1 MADFEQTLNNLLSNP
16 EAMGQIM
23 NLAGML
29 EGKGTSP
36 PDSEEPPSPSSD
48 ELGDAV
54 PIEPLLKL
62 LQAYRNTDEQSVA
75 LLSAL
80 RPFLREERRDKLDR
94 AIRLAGLSRAARQAY
109 RLWKGGELHL

>member
-1 MADFEQTLNNLLSNP
+1 MADFEQALNNLLSNP

-29 EGKGTSP
+29 EGKEDSP
-36 PDSEEPPSPSSD
+36 PASEETPSPLSD
-48 ELGDAV
+48 ESGDTV

-62 LQAYRNTDEQSVA
+62 LQAYRSTDEQSTA
-75 LLSAL
+75 LLNAL

-109 RLWKGGELHL
+109 CLWKGGELHL